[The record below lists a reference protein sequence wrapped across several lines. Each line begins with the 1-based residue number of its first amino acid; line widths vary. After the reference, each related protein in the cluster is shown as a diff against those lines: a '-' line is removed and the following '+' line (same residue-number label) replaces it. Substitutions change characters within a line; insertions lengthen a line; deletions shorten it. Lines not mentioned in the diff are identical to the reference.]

1 VKKFPFVKQ
10 LDAMD
15 CGPACLAMVSR
26 FYGKTYSL
34 QKLRELSFITRQ
46 GVSLLGISDAAE
58 AIGMRTTGV
67 RLSFDQ
73 LAGEVVLPVV
83 AHWKQQHFVV
93 VYKIH
98 KGNVFVA
105 DPGHGLV
112 KYNISEFLGG
122 WQSTR
127 REGQEQG
134 ICLLLEP
141 APDFYAMEGE
151 ALDKTGFGYLFSYLR
166 PYKSFLIQLACGLGV
181 GMVLQVIFPYLTQ
194 AVVDKGI
201 NNRDIDFVYLILI
214 AQLVLFASQT
224 AVEFIRSWILLHIS
238 VRINI
243 SLISDFLIK
252 LLKLPIGFF
261 DTRVVGDIMQR
272 IQDHK
277 RIESFLTVS
286 TLNIIFSIITLIV
299 FAIVLAT
306 YSLYILAVF
315 AVGSGLYITWV
326 YLFMKK
332 RRELD
337 FKRFAQLSA
346 NQSNLFQLI
355 TGIQEVKLNNC
366 EKLKRWEWERI
377 QARLFK
383 VNIKSLALSQYQ
395 QSGSVFVNQTKNIV
409 ISFLAAKAVIDGDMT
424 LGMMMAV
431 QYIIGQLNSP
441 IDQMVGFFHSTQDA
455 KISLERLGEIHGRED
470 EEPGD
475 RSPLTSMPKDAGVT
489 IAGLCFQYEGPHSE
503 WVLNDVNMAIPQG
516 KTTAIVGVSGSGKT
530 TLIKMMLGFYAPGKG
545 EIRIGGMRLDNVSP
559 HLWREQCGVV
569 MQEGYIFSDSIAKN
583 VGIGDEYVDREK
595 LLEAVKIANIHEFV
609 DGLPLRYD
617 TKIGMEGHGLSQG
630 QKQRL
635 LIARCVYKNPDFIFF
650 DEATNSLDANNE
662 SIIMANLTSFFE
674 GRTVVVVAHRLSTV
688 RNADQIV
695 VLDRGRIVEKGT
707 HEELTALK
715 GHYYDLVKNQL
726 ELGN

>member
-1 VKKFPFVKQ
+1 MKKFPFVKQ

>member
-1 VKKFPFVKQ
+1 
-10 LDAMD
+10 
-15 CGPACLAMVSR
+15 
-26 FYGKTYSL
+26 
-34 QKLRELSFITRQ
+34 
-46 GVSLLGISDAAE
+46 
-58 AIGMRTTGV
+58 
-67 RLSFDQ
+67 
-73 LAGEVVLPVV
+73 
-83 AHWKQQHFVV
+83 
-93 VYKIH
+93 
-98 KGNVFVA
+98 
-105 DPGHGLV
+105 
-112 KYNISEFLGG
+112 
-122 WQSTR
+122 
-127 REGQEQG
+127 
-134 ICLLLEP
+134 
-141 APDFYAMEGE
+141 
-151 ALDKTGFGYLFSYLR
+151 
-166 PYKSFLIQLACGLGV
+166 LIQLACGLGV